1 MGHEVSITENI
12 DGKWMN
18 IPSVYEGKAVSNNSA
33 IELYKE
39 GKLKALP
46 DRNGKTSWDKVDD
59 AVTAAKS
66 RSEATDPHTHKT
78 EYAEGGEVK
87 GRGDYSRSK
96 LYPSED
102 TFFKSNPHVAGMAAE
117 DNKVI
122 LNPYSKNS
130 PKEQESVFTNE
141 VSRIIMRSL
150 KEKPEFSITDEQRGF
165 FKGTPYETNEGAMR
179 ETLVGRI
186 LSGDPSAKGVTEDQ
200 MNYSNRVRKLMP
212 KTNNYADGG
221 MIDPVSG
228 NEVPP
233 GAFPEEVRDDI
244 PINVSEGEFIFPANA
259 VRFFG
264 IGKLEGM
271 IQTANKKLDEMS
283 TGGRMGGEAP
293 QELGNNFAE
302 GGAVDGENRA
312 FTERTQLK
320 QFHNPNTGRSLLVT
334 FIDNKPIFTI
344 PQGFIEGA
352 NVTPDAD
359 EDEVTVENSSGVP
372 TAVAAANNNVPSGRV
387 PFLFPQGEGDG
398 FDGGSPAPEGLNLQ
412 AAYNPSYNLGQDDL
426 GPSGETYEGRSVG
439 TGGPQYSGLD
449 DPDYDEDLDAVAQD
463 FRDNAD
469 DIGSIGNVVAAG
481 LSATGVGAPVA
492 GAASLGFNA
501 AQNAQKAKA
510 NEIEGIQGPI
520 GRLPDGT
527 SIIGP
532 SYRGVVEP
540 NSIEMGPKNITPP
553 DPADNLIDVTKGQ
566 IKDTVNNAV
575 DKVTSLPGKAFSK
588 LGSLFR
594 DEEEKV
600 KEPTYLEREL
610 DRVVDPIANISAAKI
625 NQKNT
630 DAQVREAQAAE
641 AAESQSRYDSAQS
654 IRDNIDSWDSWGGG
668 GDSGGNYSGSEA
680 TGDAGNDTGTRGN
693 YDKGGFIT
701 RKVNKSK
708 YKKRKGLASPR
719 G

>member
-1 MGHEVSITENI
+1 
-12 DGKWMN
+12 
-18 IPSVYEGKAVSNNSA
+18 
-33 IELYKE
+33 
-39 GKLKALP
+39 
-46 DRNGKTSWDKVDD
+46 
-59 AVTAAKS
+59 
-66 RSEATDPHTHKT
+66 
-78 EYAEGGEVK
+78 
-87 GRGDYSRSK
+87 
-96 LYPSED
+96 
-102 TFFKSNPHVAGMAAE
+102 
-117 DNKVI
+117 
-122 LNPYSKNS
+122 
-130 PKEQESVFTNE
+130 
-141 VSRIIMRSL
+141 
-150 KEKPEFSITDEQRGF
+150 
-165 FKGTPYETNEGAMR
+165 
-179 ETLVGRI
+179 
-186 LSGDPSAKGVTEDQ
+186 
-200 MNYSNRVRKLMP
+200 MP

-481 LSATGVGAPVA
+481 LSATGVGTPLS
-492 GAASLGFNA
+492 GAAAIGFNA

-594 DEEEKV
+594 DEEEEV
-600 KEPTYLEREL
+600 KAPTYLEREL

-630 DAQVREAQAAE
+630 DAEVREAQVREAQAVA
-641 AAESQSRYDSAQS
+641 AAESQSRYDAAQS
-654 IRDNIDSWDSWGGG
+654 IRDNINSWESWGGG

>member
-1 MGHEVSITENI
+1 
-12 DGKWMN
+12 
-18 IPSVYEGKAVSNNSA
+18 
-33 IELYKE
+33 
-39 GKLKALP
+39 
-46 DRNGKTSWDKVDD
+46 
-59 AVTAAKS
+59 
-66 RSEATDPHTHKT
+66 
-78 EYAEGGEVK
+78 
-87 GRGDYSRSK
+87 
-96 LYPSED
+96 
-102 TFFKSNPHVAGMAAE
+102 
-117 DNKVI
+117 
-122 LNPYSKNS
+122 
-130 PKEQESVFTNE
+130 
-141 VSRIIMRSL
+141 
-150 KEKPEFSITDEQRGF
+150 
-165 FKGTPYETNEGAMR
+165 MR

-344 PQGFIEGA
+344 PQGFIEG
-352 NVTPDAD
+352 
-359 EDEVTVENSSGVP
+359 
-372 TAVAAANNNVPSGRV
+372 
-387 PFLFPQGEGDG
+387 
-398 FDGGSPAPEGLNLQ
+398 LNLQ

-469 DIGSIGNVVAAG
+469 DLGSIGNVVA
-481 LSATGVGAPVA
+481 S
-492 GAASLGFNA
+492 
-501 AQNAQKAKA
+501 
-510 NEIEGIQGPI
+510 
-520 GRLPDGT
+520 
-527 SIIGP
+527 
-532 SYRGVVEP
+532 
-540 NSIEMGPKNITPP
+540 
-553 DPADNLIDVTKGQ
+553 
-566 IKDTVNNAV
+566 
-575 DKVTSLPGKAFSK
+575 
-588 LGSLFR
+588 
-594 DEEEKV
+594 
-600 KEPTYLEREL
+600 
-610 DRVVDPIANISAAKI
+610 
-625 NQKNT
+625 
-630 DAQVREAQAAE
+630 
-641 AAESQSRYDSAQS
+641 
-654 IRDNIDSWDSWGGG
+654 
-668 GDSGGNYSGSEA
+668 
-680 TGDAGNDTGTRGN
+680 
-693 YDKGGFIT
+693 
-701 RKVNKSK
+701 
-708 YKKRKGLASPR
+708 
-719 G
+719 